1 MITMPRA
8 KKYPGIRVRNRR
20 WGNRVQHL
28 LKWNGKP
35 AVYYRSGMWCGIY
48 SDTFDI
54 FVRILAKR
62 IKNHQQNVIIA
73 NGDTGSGKSTLVIKM
88 CYELAK
94 RLNVTFDLQKDYIYS
109 VDDLWVKMEDPNA
122 SPISLIDEAALVL
135 NSKRSQSNDSL
146 DVVNLFNTMRSRGWT
161 TFLVTPG
168 LYQINKDVRI
178 THADYVLYCSS
189 DDDSFLPG
197 FGRGMF
203 EVSKAKRSRFA
214 KKNGGEPYYVLQ
226 STGVFT
232 ELPSKIDEIYQPIKV
247 DAQEKLRKNMIDRRK
262 KKDEATA

>member
-1 MITMPRA
+1 MPKA

-20 WGNRVQHL
+20 WGNRIQHL
-28 LKWNGKP
+28 LKYDGKP

-54 FVRILAKR
+54 FIGILAKR
-62 IKNHQQNVIIA
+62 IRNHQQNVIIA
-73 NGDTGSGKSTLVIKM
+73 NGDTGSGKSTLIIEM

-94 RLNVTFDLQKDYIYS
+94 KLNVPFDLKIDYIYS
-109 VDDLWVKMEDPNA
+109 VDDLWNKIQNPNA

-161 TFLVTPG
+161 TFLVCPN

-178 THADYVLYCSS
+178 THVDYTIYCSS
-189 DDDSFLPG
+189 EDDSFLPG

-203 EVSKAKRSRFA
+203 ELSKAKRSRFA
-214 KKNGGEPYYVLQ
+214 KKNGGEPYYTLK
-226 STGVFT
+226 STGVFK
-232 ELPSKIDEIYQPIKV
+232 ELPKKIDEVYQPIKSM
-247 DAQEKLRKNMIDRRK
+247 AQDKLIINIAEKRK
-262 KKDEATA
+262 KKGETA